1 MKLSIITVNYNN
13 AEGLNRT
20 LRSVEMQSCLE
31 LEHIII
37 DGGSSD
43 ESICIIES
51 YEARYESLRTDG
63 CRDYPLVS
71 WVSEKDGGIYDAMNK
86 GVSRAT
92 GEYLYFLN
100 SGDLLTSPTVLKEMI
115 GQLDGTDFVIGR
127 VIMSRNGRVVGQSAL
142 LSEKDMS
149 MYHMYLHGINHQSAL
164 IKRDLLKKNPYD
176 VTVRMSADWIFF
188 VQAIVL
194 NGASTKFIDLFFAN
208 YDLSGISSDT
218 QAIVREKES
227 LLETILPERIARDYQ
242 TIAPHYYEI
251 IRVEWL
257 LRHPFWYKMYRA
269 LTTFGRRIRRS

>member
-13 AEGLNRT
+13 AEGLDRT

-43 ESICIIES
+43 ESIGMIEA
-51 YEARYESLRTDG
+51 YDARIESLRADESG
-63 CRDYPLVS
+63 GYPLVS
-71 WVSEKDGGIYDAMNK
+71 WVSERDGGIYDAMNK
-86 GVSRAT
+86 GVRKAT

-100 SGDLLTSPTVLKEMI
+100 SGDMLASPTVLQEMI
-115 GQLDGTDFVIGR
+115 DLLDGTDCVIGR
-127 VIMSRNGRVVGQSAL
+127 VLLTRNGRGEGQTAL
-142 LSEKDMS
+142 LSETDVS

-164 IKRDLLKKNPYD
+164 IKRNLLLNTPYD
-176 VTVRMSADWIFF
+176 IAVKMSADWKFF

-194 NGASTKFIDLFFAN
+194 DGASTKFVDLCFAY

-218 QAIVREKES
+218 QAIIREREG
-227 LLETILPERIARDYQ
+227 LLETLLPERIARDYQ
-242 TIAPHYYEI
+242 TIAPYYYEI

-257 LRHPFWYKMYRA
+257 LRHPFWYKIYRA
-269 LTTFGRRIRRS
+269 LTTFGRKIGRS

>member
-13 AEGLNRT
+13 AEGLDRT

-43 ESICIIES
+43 ESIGMIEA
-51 YEARYESLRTDG
+51 YEARIESLRADESRG
-63 CRDYPLVS
+63 YPLVS
-71 WVSEKDGGIYDAMNK
+71 WVSERDGGIYDAMNK
-86 GVSRAT
+86 GVRKAI

-100 SGDLLTSPTVLKEMI
+100 SGDVLASPTVLQEMI
-115 GQLDGTDFVIGR
+115 GLLDGTDCVIGR
-127 VIMSRNGRVVGQSAL
+127 VILTRNGLVEGQTAL
-142 LSEKDMS
+142 LSEKDVS

-164 IKRDLLKKNPYD
+164 IKRDLLLNTPYD
-176 VTVRMSADWIFF
+176 ITVKMSADWKFF
-188 VQAIVL
+188 VQTIVL
-194 NGASTKFIDLFFAN
+194 DGASTKFVDLCFAN

-218 QAIVREKES
+218 QAIIRERES
-227 LLETILPERIARDYQ
+227 LLETILPERIARDYR

-257 LRHPFWYKMYRA
+257 LRHPFWYKIYRA
-269 LTTFGRRIRRS
+269 LTTFGRKIERS